1 MGPLGVEARRRP
13 SQVGRMQG
21 ALLGCPRC
29 SLFMRLKKQNLFQTL
44 PFTGNLIYTLL
55 HLSRATWVTGR
66 QSLPRVRQIFTY
78 TNVFSK
84 NQRAVGS

>member
-1 MGPLGVEARRRP
+1 M
-13 SQVGRMQG
+13 GRMQG
-21 ALLGCPRC
+21 TLPGCPRC
-29 SLFMRLKKQNLFQTL
+29 SLLMRLKKQNLFQTL
-44 PFTGNLIYTLL
+44 RIAGDLILYTLL
-55 HLSRATWVTGR
+55 HLSRATWVIGR